1 MLRGTNPGVGV
12 LAKAD
17 RAFGTVL
24 GAGISP
30 AERAA
35 EDEILVHRAQHGD
48 TDAFAALVD
57 KYQSKVYGIIYRI
70 CGDTEDA
77 QDLGQDVFLR
87 ALAALRKFQYH
98 GDASF
103 RTWLYR
109 IAVNACI
116 NDLRRRK
123 RRRKIEAPSLDE
135 RIVTEQGTIE
145 RAIPDRSEMPHEVAE
160 RRETQRLVHQ
170 LLQMLSPHHRAV
182 LALVDLQQ
190 LSYEEAAE
198 ALGCSLGTLK
208 SRLSRARSAFKAK
221 YERYASDGAMAH
233 LLARQSARRGGEMAP
248 VPD

>member
-1 MLRGTNPGVGV
+1 MLAR
-12 LAKAD
+12 AA
-17 RAFGTVL
+17 RAFGSVFGTHPSV
-24 GAGISP
+24 

-35 EDEILVHRAQHGD
+35 EDEILVRQAQHGD
-48 TDAFAALVD
+48 TEAFAALVD

-123 RRRKIEAPSLDE
+123 RRRKVEAPSLDE
-135 RIVTEQGTIE
+135 QIVTDQGTLE
-145 RAIPDRSEMPHEVAE
+145 RAIPDRSQMPHEIAE
-160 RRETQRLVHQ
+160 RRETQRLVHRLLQ
-170 LLQMLSPHHRAV
+170 LLSPDHRAV
-182 LALVDLQQ
+182 LTLVDLQQ

-198 ALGCSLGTLK
+198 TLGCSLGTLK
-208 SRLSRARSAFKAK
+208 SRLSRARNAFKQK
-221 YERYASDGAMAH
+221 YERYAFDGAMAQV
-233 LLARQSARRGGEMAP
+233 LARQEPADVARPVA

>member
-1 MLRGTNPGVGV
+1 MLRSDV
-12 LAKAD
+12 LARAD
-17 RAFGTVL
+17 RAFQGVVPLRPSVADPT
-24 GAGISP
+24 
-30 AERAA
+30 A
-35 EDEILVHRAQHGD
+35 EDALLVKRAQQGD
-48 TDAFAALVD
+48 QHAFAALVD

-70 CGDTEDA
+70 CGDTEDV

-98 GDASF
+98 GEASF

-123 RRRKIEAPSLDE
+123 RRQKVEAPSLDE
-135 RIVTEQGTIE
+135 QVSVGEGSVE
-145 RAIPDRSEMPHEVAE
+145 RAIPDCSQMPHEVAE
-160 RRETQRLVHQ
+160 RRETQQFVYR

-182 LALVDLQQ
+182 LTLVDLQQ
-190 LSYEEAAE
+190 LSYEEAAA

-221 YERYASDGAMAH
+221 YDRYGRDGAEAH
-233 LLARQSARRGGEMAP
+233 LLARQATAP
-248 VPD
+248 SGASRTP